1 MSEQGASGPEIRDY
15 GFLSDCSTAAL
26 VSRDGSIDWWC
37 VPRFDSPTVFGRLL
51 GPDAGS
57 WSLRPTRASTTS
69 RSYLD
74 DTLVIRTV
82 HTTSTGTVAVTDAL
96 ALEPGAR
103 GHDVGLDSPHVLV
116 RAVEGLA
123 GTVAMTTELA
133 ARPEYGL
140 TRPHLR
146 RLDATSFEAYGGPVR
161 LVATGP
167 AEWDLDGDV
176 ARAAFTIE
184 QGERVELRLGAVPAF
199 PPHPTD
205 AARDVA
211 DLRKGRPRRHR
222 RGLAIVGRRPH
233 DLRRRAPRP
242 GAPQLRRAPRPD
254 LRAVR
259 RGARGRDDEP
269 AGDRRRGRHLGLPL
283 RLGAR
288 PVGDGPGARVRDLPR
303 ASRWPCCNG

>member
-1 MSEQGASGPEIRDY
+1 MASNQGIRDY

-57 WSLRPTRASTTS
+57 WSLRPTGASTTG

-74 DTLVIRTV
+74 DTLVMRTV

-123 GTVAMTTELA
+123 GTVAMTNELA
-133 ARPEYGL
+133 ARPEYGV

-146 RLDATSFEAYGGPVR
+146 RLDVTSFEAHGGPIR

-167 AEWDLDGDV
+167 
-176 ARAAFTIE
+176 
-184 QGERVELRLGAVPAF
+184 
-199 PPHPTD
+199 
-205 AARDVA
+205 
-211 DLRKGRPRRHR
+211 RPGTSTRTS
-222 RGLAIVGRRPH
+222 P
-233 DLRRRAPRP
+233 APRSP
-242 GAPQLRRAPRPD
+242 SS
-254 LRAVR
+254 
-259 RGARGRDDEP
+259 
-269 AGDRRRGRHLGLPL
+269 
-283 RLGAR
+283 
-288 PVGDGPGARVRDLPR
+288 R
-303 ASRWPCCNG
+303 ASASSCDWAPSPPFPRTPRTPPATWPT